1 MRIFL
6 LAIFLIGASASAQ
19 SQPVNL
25 GDSLRHYFQEEGKFI
40 IRIDTRNSFI
50 TGRTAQIRGIKAGIS
65 YGDRLSIGIG
75 YNWLKKGFDQNLNLG
90 PDDNQ
95 YSVNSQL
102 HFMFISPFAEY
113 VFYVKRGFSVA
124 IPIQIGLGTSWLS
137 YNDIAGNKARTDRK
151 FIMLYE
157 PAMTVEQ
164 KFLKYFAVGGGIG
177 YRLMLK
183 NNKEV
188 DARFTSPIYLIR
200 LRILFLE
207 IYNNI
212 TNRSSVED

>member
-1 MRIFL
+1 MRTFL
-6 LAIFLIGASASAQ
+6 VLIASIWFISNAQ

-25 GDSLRHYFQEEGKFI
+25 GDSLRHYLEAERKFI
-40 IRIDTRNSFI
+40 VRLDTRNSFI
-50 TGRTAQIRGIKAGIS
+50 TGRTAQIRGVKAGVS
-65 YGDRLSIGIG
+65 YGDRLSVGIG
-75 YNWLKKGFDQNLNLG
+75 YNWLKKGFDQDLSLG
-90 PDDNQ
+90 PEDDT
-95 YSVNSQL
+95 YTVNSQL
-102 HFMFISPFAEY
+102 HFMFISPYAEY
-113 VFYVKRGFSVA
+113 VFYVKKGFSVA

-137 YNDIAGNKARTDRK
+137 YDDIGGNKARTDRR

-177 YRLMLK
+177 YRLMVK
-183 NNKEV
+183 NNQEV

-207 IYNNI
+207 VYNNI
-212 TNRSSVED
+212 NNRD